1 MHYIFEWILPFLI
14 VLTVLIFVHE
24 LGHYLVARLCGVM
37 IEVFSIGFGTELFGR
52 TDRSGTRWRVSA
64 VPLGGYVK
72 MHGEDTFGEETQGAA
87 PDTDSRRSFR
97 HKSLQQ
103 RAAIVSAG
111 PLANIF
117 FALVLLLGLFVF
129 VGAPAP
135 LPAVGTVQEGSAA
148 AEAGLM

>member
-24 LGHYLVARLCGVM
+24 LGHYLVARSCGVM

-72 MHGEDTFGEETQGAA
+72 MHGEDTFGEEAPSAA
-87 PDTDSRRSFR
+87 ATATDRQRSLR
-97 HKSLQQ
+97 YKTLKQ
-103 RAAIVSAG
+103 RAAIV
-111 PLANIF
+111 
-117 FALVLLLGLFVF
+117 
-129 VGAPAP
+129 
-135 LPAVGTVQEGSAA
+135 
-148 AEAGLM
+148 